1 MRVKVIS
8 IALSLLLPLAA
19 GAQQGVYKWT
29 DAEGNVFYGDHPPP
43 EARDLPKE
51 VKNEGGVTIGTIQ
64 GKKSEE
70 ELQAEREAEQLRQ
83 RRELQLRA
91 DRALLATYLSVEEI
105 LLHRDRR
112 VELFQAQSRVTE
124 LYLRNL
130 RRALEDLE
138 SRAARFKP
146 YSSDPSAPMVDPQ
159 LVTDIESTKKTI
171 AKHENNLLKYQ
182 SEEQQIIAS
191 FDGDINRFK
200 VLKGID

>member
-1 MRVKVIS
+1 MRVKILCVAV
-8 IALSLLLPLAA
+8 ALFLPLAA

-29 DAEGNVFYGDHPPP
+29 DEQGNVFYGDHPPP

-51 VKNEGGVTIGTIQ
+51 VKNERGVTIGTIQ
-64 GKKSEE
+64 GKKTEE
-70 ELQAEREAEQLRQ
+70 ELQAEREAEELRQ

-91 DRALLATYLSVEEI
+91 DRALLATYLSVDEI

-130 RRALEDLE
+130 RRALDDLE
-138 SRAARFKP
+138 SRAAQFKP
-146 YSSDPSAPMVDPQ
+146 YSSDPSAPTVDPE
-159 LVTDIESTKKTI
+159 LVTDIETTKETI
-171 AKHENNLLKYQ
+171 ARHEHNLMRYQ

-191 FDGDINRFK
+191 FEGDINRFK